1 MVCFTGERDLVVTTV
16 SVNETSENRFYVH
29 SDRKTDLIIPIHT
42 RIGEDS
48 RVFCIVTDVG
58 IESKP
63 STYYAS
69 APFVVRFTSLKL
81 KYGPRDEES
90 VHFDLT
96 PKGLHT
102 VLKTE
107 EDAIESGRV
116 QVVCTEMPLLSSEE
130 GKYSF
135 SLVDYLPLSF
145 NIDVVAWSGVDV

>member
-1 MVCFTGERDLVVTTV
+1 MVCFTGERDLDVTTV

-69 APFVVRFTSLKL
+69 VPFVVRFTSLKL
-81 KYGPRDEES
+81 KYGPR
-90 VHFDLT
+90 DLT

-130 GKYSF
+130 DKYSV

-145 NIDVVAWSGVDV
+145 NIDVMP